1 MDGPSF
7 SAGRC
12 GWDYRVVAVER
23 DGRLTYG
30 SYEVYYDEDGSPA
43 TRTEA
48 AASEPNGTSLDE
60 LRRDY
65 DHMAEAFL
73 QPLLTERDGRI
84 RPPLA
89 ST

>member
-7 SAGRC
+7 SAGRG
-12 GWDYRVVAVER
+12 GWDYRVVAVDR
-23 DGRLTYG
+23 DGHMTYG
-30 SYEVYYDEDGSPA
+30 IYEVHYDEDGSPA

-48 AASEPNGTSLDE
+48 ASEPYGTSLDE

-73 QPLLTERDGRI
+73 QPLLTERDGRM